1 MKSLF
6 LRIFLSF
13 WLALALFVV
22 LAIVVTLVLRP
33 RSSTWEGLRTTAL
46 NEAVSEYEEGG
57 QPQLRKY
64 MENLEANQHLRAF
77 MFDERGVEISG
88 RPAPDWAIRI
98 ASGGPR
104 MPRDGFVI
112 PAPPVQRDS
121 RASSDGMHRYTLVL
135 GLPPGPRVFFG
146 PRGMPVPGLI
156 ILIISSGL
164 VCYLLSWYMTK
175 PIVRLRAATRQL
187 AAGDLTARSGAPM
200 NKGMDEIAG
209 LMRDFDA
216 MAERLELLVK
226 AQSRLLND
234 ISHELRSPLARL
246 NVALGLARQRAGVE
260 STNMLDRIELEA
272 SRLNELIGRILTLAR
287 LEDGEQRV
295 PQTPVPLDEIVLNV
309 AEDAEF
315 EAQERHCHVHTVIPD
330 GDWGV
335 RGNDSLLH
343 SAVENV
349 VRNAIRYTQ
358 EGSSVEIELTSAK
371 RDGGTEAVLQVSD
384 SGPGVPEDAL
394 GKLFEPFYRLDDARG
409 RLTGG
414 VGLGL
419 AITERAVR
427 FHGGKVSARNRPE
440 GGLMVEIRLP
450 LIRGGLRSVERV
462 EAVPAGQDAGATENL
477 HIPYTWKFW
486 KAGNSA
492 TLARFQ

>member
-13 WLALALFVV
+13 WMALALFVV
-22 LAIVVTLVLRP
+22 LAVLVTLAFRP
-33 RSSTWEGLRTTAL
+33 RSSTWEALRTTVL
-46 NEAVSEYEEGG
+46 NESVSAYEEGNET
-57 QPQLRKY
+57 QLREY
-64 MENLEANQHLRAF
+64 MESVEATQHVRAYL
-77 MFDERGVEISG
+77 FDERGNELSG
-88 RPAPDWAIRI
+88 RPAPEWAIRV

-104 MPRDGFVI
+104 MPRDGFI
-112 PAPPVQRDS
+112 FPAPPLPRDS
-121 RASSDGMHRYTLVL
+121 RASSDGKHRYTLVL

-146 PRGMPVPGLI
+146 PRGMPLPGLI
-156 ILIISSGL
+156 IAIISSGL
-164 VCYLLSWYMTK
+164 VCYFLSWYLTK
-175 PIVRLRAATRQL
+175 PIIRLRAATRQL
-187 AAGDLTARSGAPM
+187 AAGDLTARSGAPAT
-200 NKGMDEIAG
+200 KRKDEVAG

-216 MAERLELLVK
+216 MAERLEMLVK

-260 STNMLDRIELEA
+260 SADMLDRIELEA

-295 PQTPVPLDEIVLNV
+295 PQTPVPLGELVANV

-315 EAQERHCHVHTVIPD
+315 EAQERHCHVHTVIPE

-349 VRNAIRYTQ
+349 VRNAIRYTA
-358 EGSSVEIELTSAK
+358 EGSSVEIALTSEE
-371 RDGGTEAVLQVSD
+371 RSGGAEAVLRVSD
-384 SGPGVPEDAL
+384 SGPGVPENAL
-394 GKLFEPFYRLDDARG
+394 AKLFEPFYRLDDARG

-427 FHGGKVSARNRPE
+427 FHGGKVAAFNRAE
-440 GGLMVEIRLP
+440 GGLLVEIRLP
-450 LIRGGLRSVERV
+450 LISRLAGMEERAEV
-462 EAVPAGQDAGATENL
+462 VPSGQEA
-477 HIPYTWKFW
+477 
-486 KAGNSA
+486 
-492 TLARFQ
+492 

>member
-13 WLALALFVV
+13 WVALALFVV
-22 LAIVVTLVLRP
+22 LAILVTLTFRP
-33 RSSTWEGLRTTAL
+33 RSAISEALRVSVL
-46 NEAVSEYEEGG
+46 NDAVAAYEEGSE
-57 QPQLRKY
+57 QQLQQY
-64 MENLEANQHLRAF
+64 MMNLEATQKIRAYL
-77 MFDERGVEISG
+77 FDERGIEVSG
-88 RPAPDWAIRI
+88 RAAPDWAIRV
-98 ASGGPR
+98 AAGGPR
-104 MPRDGFVI
+104 SPRDGFI
-112 PAPPVQRDS
+112 FPAPPVQRDS
-121 RASSDGMHRYTLVL
+121 RASSDGKHRYTVVL

-156 ILIISSGL
+156 IAIISSGL
-164 VCYLLSWYMTK
+164 VCYFLSWYLTK
-175 PIVRLRAATRQL
+175 PIVRLRTATRQL
-187 AAGDLTARSGAPM
+187 AAGDLTARIGAPA
-200 NKGMDEIAG
+200 GTSDEVGG

-216 MAERLELLVK
+216 MAERIETLMK

-260 STNMLDRIELEA
+260 SADMLDRIELEA
-272 SRLNELIGRILTLAR
+272 ARLNELIGRILTLAR

-295 PQTPVPLDEIVLNV
+295 PQTPVPLAELVANV

-315 EAQERHCHVHTVIPD
+315 EAQERHCHVHTSIPE

-358 EGSSVEIELTSAK
+358 EGTTVEIELT
-371 RDGGTEAVLQVSD
+371 REGPEAVLKVSD
-384 SGPGVPEDAL
+384 AGPGVPPDSLE
-394 GKLFEPFYRLDDARG
+394 KLFLPFYRLDDARG

-427 FHGGKVSARNRPE
+427 FHGGKVSAFNRNA
-440 GGLMVEIRLP
+440 GGLRVEIRLP
-450 LIRGGLRSVERV
+450 LIAGVKESVASSVKPQTSDVGLSKV
-462 EAVPAGQDAGATENL
+462 
-477 HIPYTWKFW
+477 
-486 KAGNSA
+486 
-492 TLARFQ
+492 

>member
-13 WLALALFVV
+13 WVAQALFVV
-22 LAIVVTLVLRP
+22 LAILVTLAFRP
-33 RSSTWEGLRTTAL
+33 RSSTWEALRTTVL

-57 QPQLRKY
+57 APQLRSY
-64 MENLEANQHLRAF
+64 MQDLETSQHVRAYL
-77 MFDERGVEISG
+77 FDERGSEISG
-88 RPAPDWAIRI
+88 RGAPDWAMRV
-98 ASGGPR
+98 AAGGPR
-104 MPRDGFVI
+104 NPRDGFII

-121 RASSDGMHRYTLVL
+121 RASSDGKHRYTLVL
-135 GLPPGPRVFFG
+135 GFPPGPRVFFG
-146 PRGMPVPGLI
+146 PRGLPVPGLI
-156 ILIISSGL
+156 IAIISSGL
-164 VCYLLSWYMTK
+164 VCYLLSWSVSK
-175 PIVRLRAATRQL
+175 PIVRLRSATRQL
-187 AAGDLTARSGAPM
+187 TAGDLTARSGAPAS
-200 NKGMDEIAG
+200 KRRDEIAG

-260 STNMLDRIELEA
+260 STDMLDRIELEA

-287 LEDGEQRV
+287 LEDGEQLV
-295 PQTPVPLDEIVLNV
+295 PQTPVPLNELVQSV

-315 EAQERHCHVHTVIPD
+315 EAQARHCHVNPKIED
-330 GDWGV
+330 GNWGV

-358 EGSSVEIELTSAK
+358 EGTTVEVELTREMRTGAS
-371 RDGGTEAVLQVSD
+371 EAVLRVSD
-384 SGPGVPEDAL
+384 AGPGVPQDAL
-394 GKLFEPFYRLDDARG
+394 NKLFEPFYRLDEARG
-409 RLTGG
+409 RQTGG

-427 FHGGKVSARNRPE
+427 FHGGKVAALNRKPS
-440 GGLMVEIRLP
+440 GLIVEIRLP
-450 LIRGGLRSVERV
+450 LISS
-462 EAVPAGQDAGATENL
+462 AVAPQKKSEPVPVA
-477 HIPYTWKFW
+477 
-486 KAGNSA
+486 
-492 TLARFQ
+492 

>member
-13 WLALALFVV
+13 WIALALFVV
-22 LAIVVTLVLRP
+22 LAILVTLAFRP
-33 RSSTWEGLRTTAL
+33 RSSTWEALRTTVL
-46 NEAVSEYEEGG
+46 NDAVTAYEAGG
-57 QPQLRKY
+57 APQLLQY
-64 MENLEANQHLRAF
+64 MDDLERTQHLRAYL
-77 MFDERGVEISG
+77 FDERGIEVSG
-88 RPAPDWAIRI
+88 RPAPDWAIRV

-104 MPRDGFVI
+104 MPKDGFI
-112 PAPPVQRDS
+112 FPAPPMPRDS
-121 RASSDGMHRYTLVL
+121 RASSDGKHRYTLVL

-146 PRGMPVPGLI
+146 PRGMPFPGLI
-156 ILIISSGL
+156 IAFISSGL
-164 VCYLLSWYMTK
+164 VCYLLSWYLTK

-187 AAGDLTARSGAPM
+187 AAGDLTARSGAPVTRRS
-200 NKGMDEIAG
+200 DEVAG

-216 MAERLELLVK
+216 MAERLEMLVK

-246 NVALGLARQRAGVE
+246 NVALGLARQRGGVQSAE
-260 STNMLDRIELEA
+260 MLDRIETEA

-295 PQTPVPLDEIVLNV
+295 PQTPVPLDEVVATV

-315 EAQERHCHVHTVIPD
+315 EAQERHCHVRTAIPE

-349 VRNAIRYTQ
+349 VRNAIRYTA
-358 EGSSVEIELTSAK
+358 EGSSVEIVLTSEES
-371 RDGGTEAVLQVSD
+371 GGCAEAVLRVSD
-384 SGPGVPEDAL
+384 AGPGVPEDSL
-394 GKLFEPFYRLDDARG
+394 GKMFEPFYRLDDARG

-427 FHGGKVSARNRPE
+427 FHGGKVTAFNRAE

-450 LIRGGLRSVERV
+450 LIQRMIAAKERS
-462 EAVPAGQDAGATENL
+462 EAVGSVRPG
-477 HIPYTWKFW
+477 
-486 KAGNSA
+486 
-492 TLARFQ
+492 

>member
-13 WLALALFVV
+13 WMAQALFVV
-22 LAIVVTLVLRP
+22 LAILVTLAFRP
-33 RSSTWEGLRTTAL
+33 RTSTWESLRTTVL
-46 NEAVSEYEEGG
+46 NEAVSAYEEGSEA
-57 QPQLRKY
+57 QLRTY
-64 MENLEANQHLRAF
+64 MDSVEASQHVRAYL
-77 MFDERGVEISG
+77 FDERGNEVSG
-88 RPAPDWAIRI
+88 RGAPDWAMRV
-98 ASGGPR
+98 AAGGPR
-104 MPRDGFVI
+104 SPRDGFII

-121 RASSDGMHRYTLVL
+121 RASSDGKHRYTLVL

-146 PRGMPVPGLI
+146 PRGLPVPGLI
-156 ILIISSGL
+156 IAIISSGL
-164 VCYLLSWYMTK
+164 VCYFLSWYMTK

-187 AAGDLTARSGAPM
+187 AAGDLTARSGAPAS
-200 NKGMDEIAG
+200 KRRDEVAG
-209 LMRDFDA
+209 LMRDFDG
-216 MAERLELLVK
+216 MAERIELLVK

-246 NVALGLARQRAGVE
+246 NVALGLARQRSGVE
-260 STNMLDRIELEA
+260 SVDMLDRIELEA

-295 PQTPVPLDEIVLNV
+295 PQTPVPLGELVANV

-315 EAQERHCHVHTVIPD
+315 EAQERHCHVHTVIPE
-330 GDWGV
+330 GGWGV

-349 VRNAIRYTQ
+349 VRNAIRYTA
-358 EGSSVEIELTSAK
+358 EGSSVEIALASEERS
-371 RDGGTEAVLQVSD
+371 GGPEAVLRVSD
-384 SGPGVPEDAL
+384 SGPGVPEDSLA
-394 GKLFEPFYRLDDARG
+394 KLFEPFYRLDDARG

-427 FHGGKVSARNRPE
+427 FHGGKVSAFNRTE

-450 LIRGGLRSVERV
+450 LISRM
-462 EAVPAGQDAGATENL
+462 GAKQRAEVVSSGSL
-477 HIPYTWKFW
+477 
-486 KAGNSA
+486 S
-492 TLARFQ
+492 

>member
-13 WLALALFVV
+13 WMALALFMVM
-22 LAIVVTLVLRP
+22 AIVVTLAFRP
-33 RSSTWEGLRTTAL
+33 RSSTWEALRTTVL
-46 NEAVSEYEEGG
+46 NDAVSAYEEGG
-57 QPQLRKY
+57 AQPLRQY
-64 MENLEANQHLRAF
+64 MDNLEATQHLRAF
-77 MFDERGVEISG
+77 LFDERGIEVSG
-88 RPAPDWAIRI
+88 RPAPDWAIRV

-104 MPRDGFVI
+104 MPRDGFVF
-112 PAPPVQRDS
+112 PAPPLPRDS
-121 RASSDGMHRYTLVL
+121 RASSDGKHRYTLVL
-135 GLPPGPRVFFG
+135 GLPPGPRVMFG
-146 PRGMPVPGLI
+146 PKGMPFPLLI
-156 ILIISSGL
+156 IAIISSGL
-164 VCYLLSWYMTK
+164 VCYFLSWFLTK

-187 AAGDLTARSGAPM
+187 AAGDLTARSGAPVTRR
-200 NKGMDEIAG
+200 KDEVAG

-216 MAERLELLVK
+216 MAERMETLVK

-260 STNMLDRIELEA
+260 SADMLDRIELEA

-295 PQTPVPLDEIVLNV
+295 PQTPVPLGELVANV

-315 EAQERHCHVHTVIPD
+315 EAQERHCHVHTVIPE
-330 GDWGV
+330 GSWGV

-349 VRNAIRYTQ
+349 VRNAIRYTA
-358 EGSSVEIELTSAK
+358 EGSSVEIVLSSVASPGDERSS
-371 RDGGTEAVLQVSD
+371 GSEAVLRVSD
-384 SGPGVPEDAL
+384 SGPGVPEDSL

-427 FHGGKVSARNRPE
+427 FHGGKVTAFNRAE

-450 LIRGGLRSVERV
+450 LIAAPLVVGTNQRAEP
-462 EAVPAGQDAGATENL
+462 VP
-477 HIPYTWKFW
+477 
-486 KAGNSA
+486 
-492 TLARFQ
+492 LASEV

>member
-13 WLALALFVV
+13 WVAQALFVV
-22 LAIVVTLVLRP
+22 LAILVTLAFRP
-33 RSSTWEGLRTTAL
+33 RSSTWEALRTTVL

-57 QPQLRKY
+57 APQLRNY
-64 MENLEANQHLRAF
+64 MQNLENSQHVRAYL
-77 MFDERGVEISG
+77 FDERGSEISG
-88 RPAPDWAIRI
+88 RGAPDWAMRV
-98 ASGGPR
+98 AAGGPR
-104 MPRDGFVI
+104 NPRDGFII

-121 RASSDGMHRYTLVL
+121 RASSDGKHRYTLVL
-135 GLPPGPRVFFG
+135 GFPPGPRVFFG
-146 PRGMPVPGLI
+146 PRGLPVPGLI
-156 ILIISSGL
+156 IAIISSGL
-164 VCYLLSWYMTK
+164 VCYLLSWYRTK
-175 PIVRLRAATRQL
+175 PSVRLRAATRQL
-187 AAGDLTARSGAPM
+187 TAGDLTARSGAPAS
-200 NKGMDEIAG
+200 KRRDEVAG

-260 STNMLDRIELEA
+260 SADMLDRIELEA
-272 SRLNELIGRILTLAR
+272 ARLNELIGRILTLAR

-295 PQTPVPLDEIVLNV
+295 PQTPVPLGELV
-309 AEDAEF
+309 ANITEDAEF
-315 EAQERHCHVHTVIPD
+315 EAQERHCHVHTVIPE

-358 EGSSVEIELTSAK
+358 EGTTVEIELASEQ
-371 RDGGTEAVLQVSD
+371 GTEGREAVLKVSD
-384 SGPGVPEDAL
+384 SGPGVPPDAL
-394 GKLFEPFYRLDDARG
+394 EKLFLPFYRLDDARG

-427 FHGGKVSARNRPE
+427 FHGGKVVAQNRKE
-440 GGLMVEIRLP
+440 GGLRVELRLP
-450 LIRGGLRSVERV
+450 LISGDQPAPKQPEAVSVE
-462 EAVPAGQDAGATENL
+462 G
-477 HIPYTWKFW
+477 
-486 KAGNSA
+486 
-492 TLARFQ
+492 

>member
-1 MKSLF
+1 M
-6 LRIFLSF
+6 
-13 WLALALFVV
+13 
-22 LAIVVTLVLRP
+22 
-33 RSSTWEGLRTTAL
+33 
-46 NEAVSEYEEGG
+46 
-57 QPQLRKY
+57 
-64 MENLEANQHLRAF
+64 
-77 MFDERGVEISG
+77 
-88 RPAPDWAIRI
+88 
-98 ASGGPR
+98 
-104 MPRDGFVI
+104 
-112 PAPPVQRDS
+112 
-121 RASSDGMHRYTLVL
+121 
-135 GLPPGPRVFFG
+135 
-146 PRGMPVPGLI
+146 
-156 ILIISSGL
+156 
-164 VCYLLSWYMTK
+164 CYLLSWYLTK

-187 AAGDLTARSGAPM
+187 AAGDLTARSGAPA
-200 NKGMDEIAG
+200 GERRDEVAG

-216 MAERLELLVK
+216 MAERMELLVK

-260 STNMLDRIELEA
+260 SADMLDRIELEA

-295 PQTPVPLDEIVLNV
+295 SQTPVPLGELVATV

-315 EAQERHCHVHTVIPD
+315 EAQERRCHVHTVIPD
-330 GDWGV
+330 RDWDV

-358 EGSSVEIELTSAK
+358 EGTTVEIQLAGAEQSGK
-371 RDGGTEAVLQVSD
+371 SEAVLRVSD
-384 SGPGVPEDAL
+384 SGPGVPPDAL
-394 GKLFEPFYRLDDARG
+394 AKLFEPFYRLDDARG

-427 FHGGKVSARNRPE
+427 FHGGKVAAFNRAE

-450 LIRGGLRSVERV
+450 LISRMVATKDRV
-462 EAVPAGQDAGATENL
+462 ETVSSEV
-477 HIPYTWKFW
+477 
-486 KAGNSA
+486 KA
-492 TLARFQ
+492 

>member
-13 WLALALFVV
+13 WMALALFVV
-22 LAIVVTLVLRP
+22 LAVLVTLAFRP
-33 RSSTWEGLRTTAL
+33 RSSTWEALRTTVL
-46 NEAVSEYEEGG
+46 NESVSAYEEGNET
-57 QPQLRKY
+57 QLREY
-64 MENLEANQHLRAF
+64 MESVEATQHVRAYL
-77 MFDERGVEISG
+77 FDERGNELSG
-88 RPAPDWAIRI
+88 RPAPEWAIRV

-104 MPRDGFVI
+104 MPRDGFI
-112 PAPPVQRDS
+112 FPAPPMPRDS
-121 RASSDGMHRYTLVL
+121 RASSDGKHRYTLVL

-146 PRGMPVPGLI
+146 PRGMPLPGLI
-156 ILIISSGL
+156 IAIISSGL
-164 VCYLLSWYMTK
+164 VCYFLSWYLTK
-175 PIVRLRAATRQL
+175 PIIRLRAATRQL
-187 AAGDLTARSGAPM
+187 AAGDLTARSGAPATKR
-200 NKGMDEIAG
+200 NDEVAG

-216 MAERLELLVK
+216 MAERLEMLVK

-260 STNMLDRIELEA
+260 STDMLDRIELEA

-295 PQTPVPLDEIVLNV
+295 PQTPVPLGELVANV

-315 EAQERHCHVHTVIPD
+315 EAQERHCHVHTVIPE

-349 VRNAIRYTQ
+349 VRNAIRYTA
-358 EGSSVEIELTSAK
+358 EGSSVEITLADEQRS
-371 RDGGTEAVLQVSD
+371 GGPEAVLRVSD
-384 SGPGVPEDAL
+384 SGPGVPEDSLA
-394 GKLFEPFYRLDDARG
+394 KLFEPFYRLDDARG

-427 FHGGKVSARNRPE
+427 FHGGKVSAFNRAE

-450 LIRGGLRSVERV
+450 LIARSVGSKEPAEV
-462 EAVPAGQDAGATENL
+462 VPSGQEA
-477 HIPYTWKFW
+477 
-486 KAGNSA
+486 
-492 TLARFQ
+492 

>member
-13 WLALALFVV
+13 WVALALFVA
-22 LAIVVTLVLRP
+22 LAILVTLAFRP
-33 RSSTWEGLRTTAL
+33 RSATWEALRISVLNDSVTA
-46 NEAVSEYEEGG
+46 YEEGSSE
-57 QPQLRKY
+57 QLRQY
-64 MENLEANQHLRAF
+64 FRNLETTQNLRAYL
-77 MFDERGVEISG
+77 FDEHGIEVSG
-88 RPAPDWAIRI
+88 RPAPDWAIRV
-98 ASGGPR
+98 AAGGPR
-104 MPRDGFVI
+104 VPRDGFI
-112 PAPPVQRDS
+112 FPAPPVQRDS
-121 RASSDGMHRYTLVL
+121 RASSDGKHRYTVVL

-156 ILIISSGL
+156 IAIISSGL
-164 VCYLLSWYMTK
+164 VCYFLSWYLTK

-187 AAGDLTARSGAPM
+187 AAGDLAARIGAPA
-200 NKGMDEIAG
+200 GQRRDEVAG

-216 MAERLELLVK
+216 MAERIETLMK

-260 STNMLDRIELEA
+260 SADMLDRIEMEA

-287 LEDGEQRV
+287 LEDGEQRA
-295 PQTPVPLDEIVLNV
+295 PQTPVPLAELVASV

-315 EAQERHCHVHTVIPD
+315 EAQERHCHVHTVIPE
-330 GDWGV
+330 GEWEV

-349 VRNAIRYTQ
+349 VRNAIRYTP
-358 EGSSVEIELTSAK
+358 EGTSVEIELASEQGSK
-371 RDGGTEAVLQVSD
+371 GPEAVLKVSD
-384 SGPGVPEDAL
+384 SGPGVPPDAL
-394 GKLFEPFYRLDDARG
+394 EKLFLPFYRLDDARG

-427 FHGGKVSARNRPE
+427 FHGGKVSAFNRTG
-440 GGLMVEIRLP
+440 GGLQVEIRLP
-450 LIRGGLRSVERV
+450 LISGGQGSK
-462 EAVPAGQDAGATENL
+462 AVPEPVATRQE
-477 HIPYTWKFW
+477 
-486 KAGNSA
+486 A
-492 TLARFQ
+492 

>member
-13 WLALALFVV
+13 WMAQALFVV
-22 LAIVVTLVLRP
+22 LAILVTLALRP
-33 RSSTWEGLRTTAL
+33 RGSSWEALRTTAL
-46 NEAVSEYEEGG
+46 NDAVGEYEQGG
-57 QPQLRKY
+57 AQAAREYLDGLQST
-64 MENLEANQHLRAF
+64 QHIRAYLF
-77 MFDERGVEISG
+77 NELGEEVTRRG
-88 RPAPDWAIRI
+88 APDWAMRVFN
-98 ASGGPR
+98 SGSAVPH
-104 MPRDGFVI
+104 DGFII
-112 PAPPVQRDS
+112 PAPKVLKES
-121 RASSDGMHRYTLVL
+121 RASSDGQHKFTLVM
-135 GLPPGPRVFFG
+135 GLPPGPRVFLG
-146 PRGMPVPGLI
+146 PRGMPFTGLI
-156 ILIISSGL
+156 IGVITSGL
-164 VCYLLSWYMTK
+164 VVYLLSWYLTK
-175 PIVRLRAATRQL
+175 PIVRLRAVTRQL
-187 AAGDLTARSGAPM
+187 AAGDLTARTGAPVS
-200 NKGMDEIAG
+200 KRRDEVAS
-209 LMRDFDA
+209 LMRDFDG
-216 MAERLELLVK
+216 MAERLETLVN

-260 STNMLDRIELEA
+260 SVDMLDRIELEA

-295 PQTPVPLDEIVLNV
+295 PQTPVALGELVANV

-315 EAQERHCHVHTVIPD
+315 EAQERHCHVHTVVPE

-358 EGSSVEIELTSAK
+358 EGTSVEIELTSEEKAG
-371 RDGGTEAVLQVSD
+371 RREAVLNVSD
-384 SGPGVPEDAL
+384 SGPGVPPDAL

-427 FHGGKVSARNRPE
+427 FHGGRVTAFNRAG
-440 GGLMVEIRLP
+440 GGLRVEIRLP
-450 LIRGGLRSVERV
+450 LAPGKTISPLTDRV
-462 EAVPAGQDAGATENL
+462 
-477 HIPYTWKFW
+477 
-486 KAGNSA
+486 A
-492 TLARFQ
+492 TLST